1 MTADLALF
9 ADATVRMATPL
20 LFAALGETVA
30 ERAGIINLGVE
41 GAIIGGAFGA
51 LVGTTHF
58 GIAGGLVAALV
69 SGVVVGAVFAVLVV
83 GLRTDQI
90 IAGTAISMLALGATG
105 TLYRS
110 LYGAG
115 GASLSI
121 ATLRAEPLGA
131 LASLPVVGRALF
143 AQPVTT
149 YALYVLVPLTWWWMY
164 RTHAGLALRACGEE
178 PEAAR
183 VAGVRVRAM
192 QTCALLFA
200 GAMAGAGG
208 AVLVL
213 AQAGTFAEGMSAGR
227 GFVAIAIVVLG
238 KWHPLSVA
246 AAAMLFGA
254 AGALQTLFQSL
265 GSALPY
271 QLFLAL
277 PYVFT
282 LLALAGIGSRSRAP
296 AKLGTTST

>member
-1 MTADLALF
+1 MSEGLTLF

-41 GAIIGGAFGA
+41 GAIIAGAFGA

-58 GIAGGLVAALV
+58 GVAGGLLAAGLCGIAVGAIFAALV
-69 SGVVVGAVFAVLVV
+69 IGF
-83 GLRTDQI
+83 RTDQI
-90 IAGTAISMLALGATG
+90 IAGTAISLLALGATG

-110 LYGAG
+110 LYGVS

-121 ATLRAEPLGA
+121 ATLHAQPLGP
-131 LASLPVVGRALF
+131 LASIPVIGRAVF
-143 AQPVTT
+143 SQPITT

-164 RTHAGLALRACGEE
+164 RTHNGLALRACGEA

-183 VAGVRVRAM
+183 VAGIRVRTI
-192 QTCALLFA
+192 QTLALLFA
-200 GAMAGAGG
+200 GALGG
-208 AVLVL
+208 LGGSVLVL

-238 KWHPLSVA
+238 RWHPLSVA
-246 AAAMLFGA
+246 AAAILFGA

-265 GSALPY
+265 GSGLPY
-271 QLFLAL
+271 QLLLAL
-277 PYVFT
+277 PYVLT
-282 LLALAGIGSRSRAP
+282 LLALAGIGSTSRAP
-296 AKLGTTST
+296 ASLGTTSR